1 MIEIYRSILARCYL
15 STLPY
20 SDFHLFAGFGMR
32 SSAELERQNLGGV
45 LKMGFSVHSI
55 VAMLQEDHLLRPG
68 MVDLILITSLS
79 F

>member
-1 MIEIYRSILARCYL
+1 
-15 STLPY
+15 
-20 SDFHLFAGFGMR
+20 MR

-45 LKMGFSVHSI
+45 LKMGFSVYGN
-55 VAMLQEDHLLRPG
+55 VAMLREDHLLRPG

>member
-20 SDFHLFAGFGMR
+20 SDFHLFAGFDMR
-32 SSAELERQNLGGV
+32 SSAELERQSLGGGS
-45 LKMGFSVHSI
+45 KNGFSVYGN
-55 VAMLQEDHLLRPG
+55 VADNHLLRPG